1 MSGNRLRSIQFN
13 IYVRVPKDGVSSM
26 PRAQSFYERQFE
38 LALRF
43 AMARIGQ
50 DLREHYEVPKELPP
64 KLLTLV
70 IKLDNRDVLFPNIG
84 WQSDVDVFGG

>member
-1 MSGNRLRSIQFN
+1 MPGNRLRSIQLN
-13 IYVRVPKDGVSSM
+13 IYVRPPKDGVSSM

-38 LALRF
+38 FALRF

-50 DLREHYEVPKELPP
+50 DLREHYEVQLPP
-64 KLLTLV
+64 KLLPLV

-84 WQSDVDVFGG
+84 RQSDVDVFGG

>member
-1 MSGNRLRSIQFN
+1 
-13 IYVRVPKDGVSSM
+13 M

-64 KLLTLV
+64 KLLPLV

>member
-1 MSGNRLRSIQFN
+1 
-13 IYVRVPKDGVSSM
+13 VPKDGVSSM

-43 AMARIGQ
+43 VMARIGQ

-70 IKLDNRDVLFPNIG
+70 IRLDDRDVLFPNIS